1 MSGEVERVKN
11 FIDLNIELKSRKD
24 EYKFR
29 RYYLMKYLKLNTGM
43 SLTSIGGLFN
53 KDHST
58 IVHALKRVDL
68 LEPYEDYKHIV
79 KDLEEEFPM
88 DGQLSVQSLGYI
100 NPLNIGVGLYSLESF
115 LNKKL
120 GISNQK

>member
-88 DGQLSVQSLGYI
+88 DGQLAVQSLGYI
-100 NPLNIGVGLYSLESF
+100 NPLIIGVGLYSLEGF
-115 LNKKL
+115 LSKKL
-120 GISNQK
+120 GISNH